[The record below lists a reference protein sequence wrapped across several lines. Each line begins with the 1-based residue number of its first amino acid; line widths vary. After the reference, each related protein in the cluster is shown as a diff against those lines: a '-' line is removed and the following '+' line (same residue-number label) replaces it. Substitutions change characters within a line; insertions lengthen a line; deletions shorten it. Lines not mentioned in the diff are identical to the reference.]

1 MSGELMM
8 HELSFKLEK
17 HIGFMLVAF
26 WKNSTENKPT
36 FVFVAI
42 ILGLCQTKRLNGI
55 LWTSQLVVQVF
66 KTLL

>member
-1 MSGELMM
+1 
-8 HELSFKLEK
+8 
-17 HIGFMLVAF
+17 MLVAF

-42 ILGLCQTKRLNGI
+42 ILGLCQTERLNGI

-66 KTLL
+66 KMLL

>member
-1 MSGELMM
+1 
-8 HELSFKLEK
+8 
-17 HIGFMLVAF
+17 MLVAF

-42 ILGLCQTKRLNGI
+42 ILGLRQNERLNGI